1 MRYYVSKKT
10 GVYELWGLILQ
21 INMILVL
28 NIVVIDDKLLKHLSY
43 SRNATVVKF
52 VTHPHLYDII
62 KWPLW
67 PIPYYIWHQFRIASR
82 TLITFSTCYYSDLNP
97 LNLQKD
103 LSAFLTSTT
112 LDLHLTGDG
121 KSSLTEVA

>member
-52 VTHPHLYDII
+52 VAHPHLYYII
-62 KWPLW
+62 K
-67 PIPYYIWHQFRIASR
+67 
-82 TLITFSTCYYSDLNP
+82 
-97 LNLQKD
+97 
-103 LSAFLTSTT
+103 
-112 LDLHLTGDG
+112 
-121 KSSLTEVA
+121 

>member
-1 MRYYVSKKT
+1 MRDYVSKKT

-52 VTHPHLYDII
+52 VTHPPLYYII
-62 KWPLW
+62 K
-67 PIPYYIWHQFRIASR
+67 
-82 TLITFSTCYYSDLNP
+82 
-97 LNLQKD
+97 
-103 LSAFLTSTT
+103 
-112 LDLHLTGDG
+112 
-121 KSSLTEVA
+121 

>member
-1 MRYYVSKKT
+1 MRDYVSKKT

-52 VTHPHLYDII
+52 VTPPPPPPLLY
-62 KWPLW
+62 
-67 PIPYYIWHQFRIASR
+67 
-82 TLITFSTCYYSDLNP
+82 N
-97 LNLQKD
+97 
-103 LSAFLTSTT
+103 
-112 LDLHLTGDG
+112 
-121 KSSLTEVA
+121 

>member
-1 MRYYVSKKT
+1 MRDYVSKKT

-52 VTHPHLYDII
+52 VTHPPPLYYII
-62 KWPLW
+62 K
-67 PIPYYIWHQFRIASR
+67 
-82 TLITFSTCYYSDLNP
+82 
-97 LNLQKD
+97 
-103 LSAFLTSTT
+103 
-112 LDLHLTGDG
+112 
-121 KSSLTEVA
+121 

>member
-1 MRYYVSKKT
+1 MRDYVSKKT

-52 VTHPHLYDII
+52 VTHPPPPFII
-62 KWPLW
+62 
-67 PIPYYIWHQFRIASR
+67 
-82 TLITFSTCYYSDLNP
+82 
-97 LNLQKD
+97 
-103 LSAFLTSTT
+103 
-112 LDLHLTGDG
+112 
-121 KSSLTEVA
+121 

>member
-1 MRYYVSKKT
+1 MRDYVSKKT

-52 VTHPHLYDII
+52 VTPPPPFII
-62 KWPLW
+62 
-67 PIPYYIWHQFRIASR
+67 
-82 TLITFSTCYYSDLNP
+82 
-97 LNLQKD
+97 
-103 LSAFLTSTT
+103 
-112 LDLHLTGDG
+112 
-121 KSSLTEVA
+121 